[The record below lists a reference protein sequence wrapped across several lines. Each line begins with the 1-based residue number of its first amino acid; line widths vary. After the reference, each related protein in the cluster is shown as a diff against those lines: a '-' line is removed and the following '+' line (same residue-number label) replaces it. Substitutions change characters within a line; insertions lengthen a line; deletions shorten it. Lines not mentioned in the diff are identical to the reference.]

1 MAEKNTSTL
10 LIYSGNPCS
19 SRMAQCHKAAHLAM
33 EEVGVQVQ
41 IPAGQIAVFFLN
53 RSLTLLLV
61 SVNCILLTPSPPIS
75 FARFLRKRI
84 SSTYKNC
91 TH

>member
-10 LIYSGNPCS
+10 LIYSG

-41 IPAGQIAVFFLN
+41 IPAGQTAVLFF
-53 RSLTLLLV
+53 
-61 SVNCILLTPSPPIS
+61 
-75 FARFLRKRI
+75 F
-84 SSTYKNC
+84 
-91 TH
+91 

>member
-41 IPAGQIAVFFLN
+41 IPAGQIADFFFFIVVLPFG
-53 RSLTLLLV
+53 LFPLIV
-61 SVNCILLTPSPPIS
+61 YC
-75 FARFLRKRI
+75 
-84 SSTYKNC
+84 
-91 TH
+91 

>member
-19 SRMAQCHKAAHLAM
+19 NHLAQCHKAAHLAM
-33 EEVGVQVQ
+33 QEVGVQVQ
-41 IPAGQIAVFFLN
+41 IPAGQIAIFFFN
-53 RSLTLLLV
+53 RSLTLWLV
-61 SVNCILLTPSPPIS
+61 SVNCILLTPPIS

-84 SSTYKNC
+84 SSTHKNC